1 MSWGNNLQ
9 RIMTEFLRYPS
20 VSHAESFLKI
30 LVPPICFCTLCHEL
44 EQGNTVKIDEFW
56 VDVCV
61 KYNISPEIAE
71 MSREKISIP

>member
-1 MSWGNNLQ
+1 
-9 RIMTEFLRYPS
+9 MTCGVLLGEISDAHLLLHN
-20 VSHAESFLKI
+20 V
-30 LVPPICFCTLCHEL
+30 CHEL
-44 EQGNTVKIDEFW
+44 EQRNTAKVLKFL

>member
-1 MSWGNNLQ
+1 
-9 RIMTEFLRYPS
+9 MTEFLRYPS

-30 LVPPICFCTLCHEL
+30 LVTPICFCTLCHEL
-44 EQGNTVKIDEFW
+44 EQGNTVKIDKFL

>member
-1 MSWGNNLQ
+1 M
-9 RIMTEFLRYPS
+9 
-20 VSHAESFLKI
+20 
-30 LVPPICFCTLCHEL
+30 PICFCTLCHEL
-44 EQGNTVKIDEFW
+44 EQGNTAKIDVFL